1 MTSGNKAVQRKFNI
15 VYLIDGL
22 GMGGAERLLVPMLK
36 TLDRSVFNPR
46 VCVFQVRNGNPIADQ
61 LRTINVPVDL
71 LPIPRLRDITAIPR
85 LYAYLKK
92 TRADLAHTQLE
103 FADTLGNFT
112 AKLLRLPT
120 VTTLHTMTRSEANIK
135 SRLHECTELF
145 ALRNFCDV
153 VISVSEEARQFY
165 LQASKTPLEKTRV
178 IYNGIDLSAYADLDA
193 RRERAS
199 ICEEFNL
206 PSNATLLTT
215 VAVLREPKGIQFMIE
230 ALPIIAAER
239 PDVYYLIVGDGVYRS
254 ELERAAA
261 ESAGRARIIFAGQR
275 NDIPQIL
282 SASDLFIL
290 PTLTEALPT
299 VLAEAMAA
307 QTPIVASRVGGI
319 PEMVTDGVN
328 GSLIAPGSPGEL
340 ARACVDLLSN
350 PQRMKSME
358 IEGLR
363 IVRAKFDV
371 CGQVEELKRL
381 YLQLMAPYA
390 E

>member
-112 AKLLRLPT
+112 AKLLRLPS

-230 ALPIIAAER
+230 ALPIIA
-239 PDVYYLIVGDGVYRS
+239 
-254 ELERAAA
+254 
-261 ESAGRARIIFAGQR
+261 
-275 NDIPQIL
+275 
-282 SASDLFIL
+282 
-290 PTLTEALPT
+290 
-299 VLAEAMAA
+299 
-307 QTPIVASRVGGI
+307 
-319 PEMVTDGVN
+319 
-328 GSLIAPGSPGEL
+328 
-340 ARACVDLLSN
+340 
-350 PQRMKSME
+350 
-358 IEGLR
+358 
-363 IVRAKFDV
+363 
-371 CGQVEELKRL
+371 
-381 YLQLMAPYA
+381 
-390 E
+390 